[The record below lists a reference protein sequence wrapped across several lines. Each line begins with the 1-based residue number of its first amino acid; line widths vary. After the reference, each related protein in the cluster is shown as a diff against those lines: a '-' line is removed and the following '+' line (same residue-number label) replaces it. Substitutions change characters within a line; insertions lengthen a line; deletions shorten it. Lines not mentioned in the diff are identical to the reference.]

1 MLKVKEYMVK
11 VCYFTKKSLQGLTAS
26 HIWSFNDAM
35 KIGDDE
41 AAYDYKNT
49 ILLEKHR
56 SIL

>member
-1 MLKVKEYMVK
+1 MNYMLKVKEYMVK

-26 HIWSFNDAM
+26 HMDFNDAM

-49 ILLEKHR
+49 IY
-56 SIL
+56 